1 MRPSL
6 VEVGTPL
13 PKRSNVYRPMLHR
26 PWTVGCGKFL
36 TLHFARASQAVKFG
50 TERLLSDTGQ
60 ATALNLKIDANDR
73 PVDEIEVALSAF
85 GVIMP
90 SGSKV

>member
-1 MRPSL
+1 
-6 VEVGTPL
+6 
-13 PKRSNVYRPMLHR
+13 
-26 PWTVGCGKFL
+26 
-36 TLHFARASQAVKFG
+36 VKFG